1 MTELPY
7 KRDGPFDTVIRNGLE
22 HILDPNGKI
31 WPWHWKNKGD
41 KTGNEIAFEKKLEE
55 VKATAA
61 AADDKCAFKKELEE
75 LKGTVWKV
83 VDSDDDDECKR
94 KNCKKYFGKCI
105 DCTMY
110 CGRCGGT
117 GGHCSCTDSSDDD
130 SN

>member
-1 MTELPY
+1 MTNRQLEKFQAHYDYLYQQMQYPYPGMTELPY
-7 KRDGPFDTVIRNGLE
+7 KRHGPFDTVIRNGLE

-41 KTGNEIAFEKKLEE
+41 KTG
-55 VKATAA
+55 
-61 AADDKCAFKKELEE
+61 
-75 LKGTVWKV
+75 
-83 VDSDDDDECKR
+83 DDDDDDDHGHECKR
-94 KNCKKYFGKCI
+94 KTGKYCGKCI

-110 CGRCGGT
+110 CERCGGT